1 MDRKA
6 LNLRIT
12 SAIIFAILFLGSIL
26 AHGISFLLF
35 FLFVAYAGGREYAR
49 MQKRYER
56 KMFRRSTGIIA
67 GLMAML
73 PIVLYLM
80 LVLFD
85 INKDFFKLLLF
96 LSVLLTIVF
105 IIDLFRTGS
114 SFLYRFPY
122 QVSAFIYPGLFLAT
136 PVLVVLDI
144 QGNYEKYY
152 LLVMIFSIWA
162 VDVGAY
168 FIGSTIGKHKLYPR
182 LSPNKTI
189 EGAVGGLIV
198 AILVGY
204 FAAMGFS
211 ISTSTGLLIGL
222 ACGVLGVLGD
232 LFESKLKRTAM
243 LKDSSR
249 IMPGHGGMLDRF
261 DGFILALPVVSVIL
275 FWALDLG

>member
-168 FIGSTIGKHKLYPR
+168 FIGSTIGKHKLFPR

-198 AILVGY
+198 AIIVGY
-204 FAAMGFS
+204 CSALGFS
-211 ISTSTGLLIGL
+211 ISTSTGLLIG
-222 ACGVLGVLGD
+222 ATCGVLGVLGD
-232 LFESKLKRTAM
+232 LFESKLKRTSM

-261 DGFILALPVVSVIL
+261 DGFILALPSVSVIL